1 MANTTVATADYG
13 TVITAI
19 GSAKIAACILNGTK
33 LNITHIA
40 VGDGGGGYYKPTT
53 DQVDLKNECWRG
65 EIARSEID
73 AANPNMINVMGV
85 VPAEV
90 GGFTIREAAL
100 IDEDGDKIAI
110 CNTPDAQKVAITDGV
125 SFPIRIVM
133 HILVTDASAVQ
144 VTVNPSLDTVS
155 REEMENSIKDATLQI
170 ADSVGSA
177 KNLENVIIPKAN
189 WIYTGADTEMP
200 GYLYTCDV
208 ALDCS
213 LATHFPSMAL
223 HGPALEPAKIACVC
237 PTMDAQD
244 GFIRFWAVKSPTVD
258 LLANISLRSENL
270 VEIDSDIATD
280 SEAQDKIEDV
290 WGEGGSSSG
299 GSTGDSSGSED
310 GPTEDDVP
318 SGYTV
323 ATNEEV
329 MKEVFEKNWGS
340 L

>member
-170 ADSVGSA
+170 ADSVGDA
-177 KNLENVIIPKAN
+177 KIRDIIIPKDGWVTASDTTN
-189 WIYTGADTEMP
+189 LDGYIYTI
-200 GYLYTCDV
+200 DV
-208 ALDCS
+208 VLEGVLD
-213 LATHFPSMAL
+213 THFPSLAL
-223 HGPALEPAKIACVC
+223 AIPSLRVASNAKLC
-237 PTMDAQD
+237 PTIETLD
-244 GFIRFWAVKSPTVD
+244 GFVRFWAKSVPTAD
-258 LLANISLRSENL
+258 MTGTIALRSENL

-290 WGEGGSSSG
+290 WGKGGSSSG